1 MSDTLTIR
9 MPIFRA
15 GQAVQH
21 HGYSARVSHVL
32 LRRGEL
38 FVYLQGQDSPVTPS
52 ELSVE
57 PTVFVYRRR
66 VDQ

>member
-1 MSDTLTIR
+1 M
-9 MPIFRA
+9 
-15 GQAVQH
+15 QH

>member
-15 GQAVQH
+15 GQTVQH
-21 HGYSARVSHVL
+21 RGYSARVSHVL
-32 LRRGEL
+32 LRRGEM
-38 FVYLQGQDSPVTPS
+38 FVYLEGQANPVDPL

-57 PTVFVYRRR
+57 PTEFTYHRKS
-66 VDQ
+66 